1 MRPRPELD
9 PPVDDAPPDEE
20 RITDYDYVHMVT
32 YLRLLD
38 AASDGADWREVAAIV
53 LHIDPEIEPLRARH
67 VFDAHMERARW
78 MSRSATAT
86 CSQAGKPGE
95 PDWGGC
101 RS

>member
-38 AASDGADWREVAAIV
+38 AESDGADWREVAAIV

-78 MSRSATAT
+78 MSRSGYRHLLAGG
-86 CSQAGKPGE
+86 QAG
-95 PDWGGC
+95 
-101 RS
+101 RA